1 MRKDRCMTSTSTPTV
16 ALTGVHKVFKLKKEV
31 VTAVAGIDLT
41 IDKGEIVAFLGPNG
55 AGKTTTI
62 DMILGLTEPTKG
74 TVLID
79 GLKPRH
85 AVEAGRVS
93 AVLQTGG
100 LLHDL
105 TVKETLQAVA
115 SLHDL
120 APRRT
125 PINIDAIIEKT
136 GLQPILN
143 RKVSKCS
150 GGEQQRLKFA
160 LALLPDPDL
169 LILDEPTAGM
179 DVNARREFWATM
191 RKDADSGRTII
202 FATHYLE
209 EAEQFAQR
217 TILVNKGKVI
227 ADGPTDHIRAIAAG
241 RTVSSTISKNPEQTL
256 AAVQSLPD
264 TKSAT
269 LTHDRLIVTTT
280 NSDAL
285 ALELLT
291 NHGATDLEISKPSL
305 ENAFVDL
312 TNAASNTATSAE
324 NNTDTEQEA
333 AR

>member
-1 MRKDRCMTSTSTPTV
+1 
-16 ALTGVHKVFKLKKEV
+16 
-31 VTAVAGIDLT
+31 
-41 IDKGEIVAFLGPNG
+41 
-55 AGKTTTI
+55 
-62 DMILGLTEPTKG
+62 
-74 TVLID
+74 
-79 GLKPRH
+79 
-85 AVEAGRVS
+85 
-93 AVLQTGG
+93 
-100 LLHDL
+100 
-105 TVKETLQAVA
+105 
-115 SLHDL
+115 
-120 APRRT
+120 
-125 PINIDAIIEKT
+125 
-136 GLQPILN
+136 
-143 RKVSKCS
+143 
-150 GGEQQRLKFA
+150 
-160 LALLPDPDL
+160 
-169 LILDEPTAGM
+169 
-179 DVNARREFWATM
+179 M

-241 RTVSSTISKNPEQTL
+241 RTVSSTIGKNPEQTL

-269 LTHDRLIVTTT
+269 LTHDRLTVTTT

-312 TNAASNTATSAE
+312 TNAASNTATTAASKS
-324 NNTDTEQEA
+324 NTEQEA